1 MNLARD
7 AIHKAVFL
15 DRDGTI
21 IEDKHYLADPAG
33 VVLLPGV
40 VEALRLLQ
48 DAGYLLIVV
57 SNQSGVGRG
66 YFSEESMAAVQQRV
80 EELLDEE
87 GIVLDAF
94 KYCPHSPDDR
104 CACRKPKPGMLLEA
118 AAEFDVALPESA
130 SIGDRTR
137 DAEAGLAA
145 GCAPNIVLGPVD
157 SDAPLQSAPDIHAA
171 AKRIVGQS

>member
-7 AIHKAVFL
+7 AIRKAVFL

-33 VVLLPGV
+33 VVLLPGA

-48 DAGYLLIVV
+48 EAGYLLIVI

-66 YFSEESMAAVQQRV
+66 YFSEEAVAAVQQRV
-80 EELLDEE
+80 EELLGEE
-87 GIVLDAF
+87 GVTLDAF
-94 KYCPHSPDDR
+94 KYCPHGPDEG
-104 CACRKPKPGMLLEA
+104 CACRKPKPGMLLEVA
-118 AAEFDVALPESA
+118 AKFDVTLSESA

-145 GCAPNIVLGPVD
+145 GCATNIVLGSVE
-157 SDAPLQSAPDIHAA
+157 SGSPLESAIDIHTA
-171 AKRIVGQS
+171 AKRIVGHN